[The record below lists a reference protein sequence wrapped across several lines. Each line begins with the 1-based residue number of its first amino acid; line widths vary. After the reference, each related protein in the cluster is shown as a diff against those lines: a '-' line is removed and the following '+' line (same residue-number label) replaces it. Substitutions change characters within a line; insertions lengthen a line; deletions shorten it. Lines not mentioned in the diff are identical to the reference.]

1 MDVLRDARELLAA
14 QLGIDD
20 VSLVTLLEDITRTQQ
35 ALRAGIAKMP
45 PLTAP
50 MNVAPWRS
58 LFPTAGGWMRF
69 KISYRR
75 IYCGVLRHVAAVKLQ
90 RPSPWGR

>member
-1 MDVLRDARELLAA
+1 MLVNYSPRK
-14 QLGIDD
+14 GIDD

-50 MNVAPWRS
+50 MNVAPLEKFVS
-58 LFPTAGGWMRF
+58 DC
-69 KISYRR
+69 RR
-75 IYCGVLRHVAAVKLQ
+75 LDAF
-90 RPSPWGR
+90 